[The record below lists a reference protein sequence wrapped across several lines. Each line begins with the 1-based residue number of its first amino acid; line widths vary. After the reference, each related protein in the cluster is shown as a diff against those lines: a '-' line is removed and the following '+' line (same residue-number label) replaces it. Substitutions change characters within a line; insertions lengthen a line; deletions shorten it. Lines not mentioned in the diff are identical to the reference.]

1 LREERVA
8 EPIQVL
14 FVEDSPDDVDL
25 MLRELQRAGYEP
37 QWRRVDTEAAMRAAL
52 AQSTGDIAV
61 IDYSMP
67 HFDAPA
73 ALALLAKMA
82 PYLPGVVVSG
92 TVGEDVAVATMQAGA
107 VDYVLKDNLRRF
119 APTVER
125 AMRLAAARR
134 EQRAAEQARIESET
148 LLQTAANALLEA
160 LIVYDDQRR
169 ILFVN
174 QRGLSVIGLKLG
186 DVVGRRDEDLIP
198 APAAALTVPI
208 IAQVVAT
215 GRPLATEVTLDLP
228 NLGAGRMIAA
238 TYAPVLGATGGV
250 EKVIVLANDVTER
263 RQAQAAARLMQARF
277 RALFDESPVGV
288 FTFDDQLHLVEC
300 NDSEVRGSSVRREQM
315 VGADLRASGDQSL
328 VPALEAALRGERGFY
343 EGPYQP
349 TVRGGGRRWVSLYT
363 APLND
368 EHGAAVGGMAI
379 EVDLSEYKRSE
390 ETIELLAFRDM
401 LTDLPNRTLFID
413 RLRQAVAAAQR
424 SGGTLAVAALD
435 LDRFKSV
442 NELLGHAAGDQ
453 LLKGVGERLRAV
465 LREGDTVAHSGSDD
479 FLVLLPSNSGRQR
492 LVVVADK
499 MMEQFHEPWALAGE
513 TVYIGASLGLAVYPD
528 DGATAET
535 LLERAYTAMRR
546 AKGSGGNTYQLF
558 EESLDAPAVK
568 GLRSEMELHRA
579 LEAGQFVLHYQPEV
593 DLRTGEIVGAEAL
606 VRWQHPERGLLPPSE
621 FISLAEATGLIVPLG
636 DWIMRE
642 ACRQAARWQ
651 SLCDRPLFVAVN
663 LSPRQFREH
672 DLSARIKAA
681 LLAAGLR
688 PTLLQI
694 EITESLAMDDSEY
707 AVATLHDLNSGGMG
721 SALDDFGTGYSSLS
735 LLKSLPLRAV
745 KIDRSFISGS
755 PTERASAAI
764 VRAVVAIGHEL
775 GLTVVAE
782 GVETAAE
789 LAFVQAQQCDL
800 AQGFL
805 FSRPLPVEAL
815 TALLRVHPRLLPAEP
830 Q

>member
-1 LREERVA
+1 RVA

-14 FVEDSPDDVDL
+14 FVEDSPDDVQL

-37 QWRRVDTEAAMRAAL
+37 QWQRVDTAAAMQAAL
-52 AQSTGDIAV
+52 AESTWDIAI

-73 ALALLAKMA
+73 ALALLAEVA
-82 PYLPGVVVSG
+82 PDLPGVVVSG
-92 TVGEDVAVATMQAGA
+92 TVGEDVAVATMHAGA
-107 VDYVLKDNLRRF
+107 ADYVLKDNLIRLVS
-119 APTVER
+119 TVER
-125 AMRLAAARR
+125 AIRMAAARR
-134 EQRAAEQARIESET
+134 EQRAAERARIESET
-148 LLQTAANALLEA
+148 LLQTAANALLET

-169 ILFVN
+169 MLFVN
-174 QRGLSVIGLKLG
+174 QRGLSVFGLRLE
-186 DVVGRRDEDLIP
+186 DVVGRRDEDLVV
-198 APAAALTVPI
+198 ASTSTLTVPVVDHVLAAGQSYTADFVLDVPGLGDGRS
-208 IAQVVAT
+208 IAASYTPVV
-215 GRPLATEVTLDLP
+215 
-228 NLGAGRMIAA
+228 GAGG
-238 TYAPVLGATGGV
+238 TV
-250 EKVIVLANDVTER
+250 EKVVLLASDVTER
-263 RQAQAAARLMQARF
+263 RRAQAVAKLTQERF
-277 RALFDESPVGV
+277 RALFDESPVGA
-288 FTFDDQLHLVEC
+288 FTFDAQLRLVEC
-300 NDSEVRGSSVRREQM
+300 NASEVRGTAVRREQM
-315 VGADLRASGDQSL
+315 VGADLRASDDQSL
-328 VPALEAALRGERGFY
+328 VPALEVALRGERGFY
-343 EGPYQP
+343 EGRYQP
-349 TVRGGGRRWVSLYT
+349 TVRGGDRRWVSLYT

-368 EHGAAVGGMAI
+368 EHGTVVGGMAI
-379 EVDLSEYKRSE
+379 EVDLTEYKRSE
-390 ETIELLAFRDM
+390 ETIELLAFRDV
-401 LTDLPNRTLFID
+401 LTDLPNRTLFLD

-442 NELLGHAAGDQ
+442 NELLGHAAGDR
-453 LLKGVGERLRAV
+453 LLKDVGERLRAV

-479 FLVLLPSNSGRQR
+479 FLVLLPSINARQR

-499 MMEQFHEPWALAGE
+499 MMEQFRRPWVLAGE
-513 TVYIGASLGLAVYPD
+513 SIYIGASLGVAVYPD
-528 DGATAET
+528 DGAAAEI

-558 EESLDAPAVK
+558 EERVGASAVE
-568 GLRSEMELHRA
+568 GMRSEIELHRA
-579 LEAGQFVLHYQPEV
+579 LDAGQFVLHYQPEV

-606 VRWQHPERGLLPPSE
+606 VRWQHPERGLLPPAE

-642 ACRQAARWQ
+642 ACRQAASWQ
-651 SLCDRPLFVAVN
+651 SLCSRPVFVAVN

-672 DLSARIKAA
+672 DLSASIKTA
-681 LLAAGLR
+681 LLATGLE
-688 PTLLQI
+688 PSLLQI
-694 EITESLAMDDSEY
+694 EVTESLAMDDSEY
-707 AVATLHDLNSGGMG
+707 AIATLHDLNSGGMG
-721 SALDDFGTGYSSLS
+721 SALDDFGIGYSSLS

-805 FSRPLPVEAL
+805 FSRPLPIDAL
-815 TALLRVHPRLLPAEP
+815 TALLRVHPRLLSAEP